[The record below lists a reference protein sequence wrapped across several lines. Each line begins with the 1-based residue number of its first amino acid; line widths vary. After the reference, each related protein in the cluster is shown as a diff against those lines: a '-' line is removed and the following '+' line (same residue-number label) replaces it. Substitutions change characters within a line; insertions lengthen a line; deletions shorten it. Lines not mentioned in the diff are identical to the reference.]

1 MFALIESVRPRQVE
15 GGWTG
20 KLWSFAAHSALAAL
34 AVLATRP
41 AAPAPGDARRAIDL
55 IWTTPAPQPATAAPA
70 VPGAP
75 TVPDLMVR
83 VPVTPPTVTIDPVPP
98 VPVAPGTTAL
108 IDVPPGSIFT
118 PTTGT
123 VLPAGGVH
131 QLDVVDERPERLS
144 SPSLRYPEVLR
155 QAGVEGRILV
165 EAVLD
170 TLGAVERGSLRVV
183 QGAHALFEAEALAVV
198 AASRYRA
205 ARVNGRAVR
214 VRIQVPVAFSL
225 RR

>member
-1 MFALIESVRPRQVE
+1 MFALIESARPVQLE

-20 KLWSFAAHSALAAL
+20 RLWSFAAHSALAAL

-41 AAPAPGDARRAIDL
+41 AAQAPSDAREPIDL
-55 IWTTPAPQPATAAPA
+55 IWTTPAPQPVTAAPV

-75 TVPDLMVR
+75 GAPDLALR
-83 VPVTPPTVTIDPVPP
+83 IPVTPPTVHIGPVPP
-98 VPVAPGTTAL
+98 MPVDPGTTPL

-118 PTTGT
+118 PVTGT
-123 VLPAGGVH
+123 VLPPGGVH
-131 QLDVVDERPERLS
+131 RVDVVDERPERLT
-144 SPSLRYPEVLR
+144 SPPLRYPEVLR

-170 TLGAVERGSLRVV
+170 TLGVVERGSLRVV

-205 ARVNGRAVR
+205 ARVGGRAVR

>member
-1 MFALIESVRPRQVE
+1 MFALIESARPVQIE

-20 KLWSFAAHSALAAL
+20 RLWSFAAHSALAAL

-41 AAPAPGDARRAIDL
+41 AAPALRDAREAVEV
-55 IWTTPAPQPATAAPA
+55 IWTVPATQPVATAPA

-75 TVPDLMVR
+75 AVPDQSLR
-83 VPVTPPTVTIDPVPP
+83 VPVTPPTVHIGPVPP
-98 VPVAPGTTAL
+98 VPVDPGTTPL

-118 PTTGT
+118 PTTGM
-123 VLPAGGVH
+123 VLPPGGVH
-131 QLDVVDERPERLS
+131 QVDVVDERPERLT
-144 SPSLRYPEVLR
+144 SPPLRYPEVLR
-155 QAGVEGRILV
+155 QAGMDGRILV

-170 TLGAVERGSLRVV
+170 TLGVVERGSLRVV

-205 ARVNGRAVR
+205 ARVGGRAVR